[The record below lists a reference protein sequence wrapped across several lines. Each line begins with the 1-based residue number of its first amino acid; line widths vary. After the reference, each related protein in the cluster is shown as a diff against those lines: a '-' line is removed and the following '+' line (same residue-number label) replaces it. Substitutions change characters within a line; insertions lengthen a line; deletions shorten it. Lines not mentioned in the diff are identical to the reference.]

1 MPSWAAQGSLLSS
14 WLNFFFSEHM
24 IYVLLIVQDITA
36 TSPRLSEDAASCG
49 NTSQPW
55 ALPKACT
62 TLRSTLPKSRRPPR
76 EIKCHTCYT
85 PVCRKSLTS
94 WIPAIILNSSN
105 SHCINILGWA
115 IGSHQFWKSKTMNDQ
130 SSHFVKGNERAGII
144 LRERTKCSK
153 GLVPGCA
160 EIHMYSEQ

>member
-1 MPSWAAQGSLLSS
+1 MLPQAQFLYFQVLSRAGASSSWKWWEGHQAQEPCRACKVHGHYRRHWPFMPSWATQGSLLSS

-62 TLRSTLPKSRRPPR
+62 TLRSTLPKSRRPLR

-85 PVCRKSLTS
+85 PVCRKFLTS
-94 WIPAIILNSSN
+94 
-105 SHCINILGWA
+105 
-115 IGSHQFWKSKTMNDQ
+115 
-130 SSHFVKGNERAGII
+130 
-144 LRERTKCSK
+144 
-153 GLVPGCA
+153 
-160 EIHMYSEQ
+160 